1 MASRGHL
8 HTKVCMKFALEL
20 LILPQTIMNMEIS
33 GGLSTELKQRIK
45 GTKVAVI
52 GNIAVDLISEAI
64 RRLGFEDIV
73 VLSDCSKPTLCDI
86 AISTCAEKEACRE
99 MITHC
104 HNISVPVICA
114 FNFGIGGCVTVVMPE
129 KRLPHFVE
137 AKADDDTVKAML
149 DYTSGYSRFWNI
161 SGNRWVDYA
170 MKWIVSPEI
179 SSSVGEYTM
188 TAMTAH
194 LLVAIIARNKIKT
207 YPKFYLSTIV
217 KDVN

>member
-1 MASRGHL
+1 
-8 HTKVCMKFALEL
+8 
-20 LILPQTIMNMEIS
+20 MEKS
-33 GGLSTELKQRIK
+33 GGLSTELKQKIK

-73 VLSDCSKPTLCDI
+73 IMSDCSKLDLCDI
-86 AISTCAEKEACRE
+86 VICTCTEKEACRE
-99 MITHC
+99 VIAHC
-104 HNISVPVICA
+104 YNISVPVICA

-149 DYTSGYSRFWNI
+149 DYTSGYCKFWNVP
-161 SGNRWVDYA
+161 GNGWVDCA
-170 MKWIVSPEI
+170 MKWIASPEV

-194 LLVAIIARNKIKT
+194 LLVAIIAGNKIKT

>member
-1 MASRGHL
+1 
-8 HTKVCMKFALEL
+8 
-20 LILPQTIMNMEIS
+20 MEIS
-33 GGLSTELKQRIK
+33 GGLSTELKQKIK
-45 GTKVAVI
+45 STKVAVI
-52 GNIAVDLISEAI
+52 GSVAVDLIAEAI

-73 VLSDCSKPTLCDI
+73 VMSDCLKLALCDI
-86 AISTCAEKEACRE
+86 AVSTCPEKKTCRE
-99 MITHC
+99 VITHC

-161 SGNRWVDYA
+161 PGNSWVDCA
-170 MKWIVSPEI
+170 MKWIALPEVC
-179 SSSVGEYTM
+179 SSVGEYTM
-188 TAMTAH
+188 TAMAAH
-194 LLVAIIARNKIKT
+194 LLVAITAGNEVKT

-217 KDVN
+217 NDVN